1 MKAPRHG
8 HDGDAGNTRNT
19 GSLSDLFM
27 LATLDMQ
34 RPGNIG
40 AGLKVLD
47 MLMARPGF
55 RAPCGGRA

>member
-8 HDGDAGNTRNT
+8 HDGNAGNGRNKS
-19 GSLSDLFM
+19 SLTDLYT
-27 LATLDMQ
+27 LAVLDAQ

-55 RAPCGGRA
+55 CAPRGGHA